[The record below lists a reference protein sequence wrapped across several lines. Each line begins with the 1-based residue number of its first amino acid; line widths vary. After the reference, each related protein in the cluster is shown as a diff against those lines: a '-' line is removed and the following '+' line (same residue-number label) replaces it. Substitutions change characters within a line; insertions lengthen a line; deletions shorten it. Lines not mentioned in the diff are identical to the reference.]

1 MRTLILVLLL
11 VYVSAGP
18 LPGAGTRSGS
28 RARFRSSS
36 GSSPL
41 ANNGSSTSRVL
52 VQVLGQNSSSSLDQR
67 SVGKRPGGTQNGPEP
82 DQNRTGTVFLEGPIP
97 EPIRRAVFCGG
108 PRPEMD
114 ITGAI
119 IFRRPKV
126 DQNSTG
132 IMIFSNGSQPD
143 SNISRMAFSNG
154 SQPDSNISRMA
165 FSNGSQPDSN
175 ISRMIL
181 KGPIPE
187 QDTITGAGF
196 FRPPPP
202 PGGCFLGTCALA
214 KLGEDLQSGG
224 DESAGDLTKHA
235 FGPGK

>member
-165 FSNGSQPDSN
+165 FNGSQPDSN

-181 KGPIPE
+181 
-187 QDTITGAGF
+187 
-196 FRPPPP
+196 RPPPP

>member
-143 SNISRMAFSNG
+143 SNISRMAFNG

-165 FSNGSQPDSN
+165 FNGSQPDSN

-181 KGPIPE
+181 
-187 QDTITGAGF
+187 
-196 FRPPPP
+196 RPPPP

>member
-143 SNISRMAFSNG
+143 SNISRMAFNG

-181 KGPIPE
+181 
-187 QDTITGAGF
+187 
-196 FRPPPP
+196 RPPPP

>member
-132 IMIFSNGSQPD
+132 IMIFNGSQPD
-143 SNISRMAFSNG
+143 SNISRMAF
-154 SQPDSNISRMA
+154 
-165 FSNGSQPDSN
+165 NGSQPDSN

-181 KGPIPE
+181 SKGPIPE

>member
-154 SQPDSNISRMA
+154 SQPDSNISRM
-165 FSNGSQPDSN
+165 
-175 ISRMIL
+175 IL

>member
-132 IMIFSNGSQPD
+132 IMIFNGSQPD
-143 SNISRMAFSNG
+143 SNISRMAFNG

-165 FSNGSQPDSN
+165 FNGSQPDSN

-181 KGPIPE
+181 
-187 QDTITGAGF
+187 
-196 FRPPPP
+196 RPPPP

>member
-119 IFRRPKV
+119 ILRPKV

-143 SNISRMAFSNG
+143 SNISRMAF
-154 SQPDSNISRMA
+154 
-165 FSNGSQPDSN
+165 NGSQPDSN

-181 KGPIPE
+181 SKGPIPE

>member
-41 ANNGSSTSRVL
+41 ANNGSSS
-52 VQVLGQNSSSSLDQR
+52 
-67 SVGKRPGGTQNGPEP
+67 
-82 DQNRTGTVFLEGPIP
+82 EGPIP

-119 IFRRPKV
+119 ILRPKV

-181 KGPIPE
+181 SKGPIPE

>member
-132 IMIFSNGSQPD
+132 IMIF
-143 SNISRMAFSNG
+143 NG

-181 KGPIPE
+181 SKGPIPE

>member
-143 SNISRMAFSNG
+143 SNISRMAF
-154 SQPDSNISRMA
+154 
-165 FSNGSQPDSN
+165 NGSQPDSN

-181 KGPIPE
+181 SKGPIPE

>member
-82 DQNRTGTVFLEGPIP
+82 DQNRTGTVFL
-97 EPIRRAVFCGG
+97 CGG

-119 IFRRPKV
+119 ILRPKV

-132 IMIFSNGSQPD
+132 IMIFNGSQPD

-181 KGPIPE
+181 SKGPIPE

>member
-132 IMIFSNGSQPD
+132 IMIF
-143 SNISRMAFSNG
+143 NG

>member
-119 IFRRPKV
+119 ILRPKV

-154 SQPDSNISRMA
+154 SQPDSNISRM
-165 FSNGSQPDSN
+165 
-175 ISRMIL
+175 IL
-181 KGPIPE
+181 SKGPIPE

>member
-132 IMIFSNGSQPD
+132 IMIFNGSQPD
-143 SNISRMAFSNG
+143 SNISRMAF
-154 SQPDSNISRMA
+154 
-165 FSNGSQPDSN
+165 NGSQPDSN

>member
-143 SNISRMAFSNG
+143 SNISRMAF
-154 SQPDSNISRMA
+154 
-165 FSNGSQPDSN
+165 NGSQPDSN